1 MSWDFFKSK
10 LENIDYEACSNE
22 LVALFDSLSPKE
34 EDVQTFHISNN
45 DIINKCCEPT
55 IEKTSQ
61 MIYNFL
67 TYIYQRNI
75 LTSLVKYILLKPLLT
90 KFEKIQASMQNK
102 KKGIFFI
109 MQKRLNEIIFECILT
124 AFNGSNYDNFLLCNN
139 LIIIQTKLNE
149 KIKIYKKGAAISTIY
164 LSFRNNLNRLNN
176 ITKHSHIDGSL
187 PGKIKKSKIDNKWSL
202 NLYIKD
208 IRNLVAANMS
218 LDKIGKLF
226 NLKVSKLCFPYNQ
239 ADSIKSLKRLNSLK
253 PYDDQ
258 FWKDNFSNKK
268 IPLDERVQAQTLF
281 EMKKFENLYQ
291 FGNHY
296 LIQDCLLLHSIVLT
310 LFNTYLKEDINL
322 FIRRNYSQ
330 SSLSYQQFFIIE
342 PSKQIKQ
349 NNAPKSINNIF
360 FNYFIKQA
368 VTGGLCTSFVHGN
381 INENT
386 IINEHLN
393 YIEDPMLNPNTWPN
407 FKNIQP
413 WKKAF
418 CNTPSG
424 ISTLDIRSLYPS
436 AAIKRMPVNSPLFY
450 SRFIPEDFQ
459 RINKQK
465 LTTLNLQGFCEN
477 VRERG
482 CHNKDIF
489 TLLNTPPLFF
499 TEFYALEYYLSSL
512 PRNIQILRFQTN
524 FTALGQIYLYDYPI
538 DGFLSFY
545 SLSDKVIH
553 IKIIQYNSVYYHG
566 HYPKC
571 KIQNN
576 EAEQQKYEKSSDIK
590 NKILRICHDFKSI
603 FNLSDI
609 QFEYV
614 EIWDCDFYMHK
625 VPKCD
630 FLFSFKKTYS
640 YNSFLQNIL
649 NKKLT
654 GFLTVKN
661 LEIKKTNQN
670 PLFGFLIQKV
680 EYDLKV
686 LSPYTQ
692 NELKH
697 FSSSKRVIG
706 LNKSKS
712 FMVISTEYFNWIYK
726 TFGFENTPDIY
737 HALLFQTEYYLKPY
751 IETKLLLRKE
761 LKELIKKEQNIE
773 IRQNYEVKSELI
785 KLMLNSCYGF
795 TLCNVASSKFKCF
808 ENRKKCPALKQR
820 LAKINSCIQ
829 INTNVYLVEIKKNIK
844 DPFQTLLGHI
854 GSYIL
859 FHSKIILI
867 KRLYFLLKHLN
878 PTKSQLLYMDTDSAH
893 FLLQNRNFLDNI
905 DDNLKQSF
913 SNSFNKHFEQ
923 GNKLSGIWVEEGF
936 FEMAEYKGEK
946 SYKLY
951 NKSND
956 QYITH
961 MKGLNTFFQTKYVTE
976 HIETKINPFISYN
989 IFFKSPDFTLFKT
1002 YMTKDLFSNYVPV
1015 KRYFISATGSLPLKF

>member
-1 MSWDFFKSK
+1 
-10 LENIDYEACSNE
+10 
-22 LVALFDSLSPKE
+22 
-34 EDVQTFHISNN
+34 
-45 DIINKCCEPT
+45 
-55 IEKTSQ
+55 
-61 MIYNFL
+61 
-67 TYIYQRNI
+67 
-75 LTSLVKYILLKPLLT
+75 
-90 KFEKIQASMQNK
+90 
-102 KKGIFFI
+102 
-109 MQKRLNEIIFECILT
+109 
-124 AFNGSNYDNFLLCNN
+124 
-139 LIIIQTKLNE
+139 
-149 KIKIYKKGAAISTIY
+149 
-164 LSFRNNLNRLNN
+164 
-176 ITKHSHIDGSL
+176 
-187 PGKIKKSKIDNKWSL
+187 
-202 NLYIKD
+202 
-208 IRNLVAANMS
+208 MS

-393 YIEDPMLNPNTWPN
+393 YIDDPMLNPNTWPN

-413 WKKAF
+413 WKKSF

-482 CHNKDIF
+482 CNNKDIF

-670 PLFGFLIQKV
+670 HLFGFLIQKI

-808 ENRKKCPALKQR
+808 ENRKRCPTGKKR
-820 LAKINSCIQ
+820 LSKINSCIQ

-878 PTKSQLLYMDTDSAH
+878 PTK
-893 FLLQNRNFLDNI
+893 F
-905 DDNLKQSF
+905 
-913 SNSFNKHFEQ
+913 
-923 GNKLSGIWVEEGF
+923 
-936 FEMAEYKGEK
+936 
-946 SYKLY
+946 
-951 NKSND
+951 
-956 QYITH
+956 
-961 MKGLNTFFQTKYVTE
+961 
-976 HIETKINPFISYN
+976 
-989 IFFKSPDFTLFKT
+989 
-1002 YMTKDLFSNYVPV
+1002 
-1015 KRYFISATGSLPLKF
+1015 

>member
-1 MSWDFFKSK
+1 M
-10 LENIDYEACSNE
+10 
-22 LVALFDSLSPKE
+22 
-34 EDVQTFHISNN
+34 
-45 DIINKCCEPT
+45 
-55 IEKTSQ
+55 
-61 MIYNFL
+61 
-67 TYIYQRNI
+67 
-75 LTSLVKYILLKPLLT
+75 
-90 KFEKIQASMQNK
+90 
-102 KKGIFFI
+102 
-109 MQKRLNEIIFECILT
+109 
-124 AFNGSNYDNFLLCNN
+124 
-139 LIIIQTKLNE
+139 
-149 KIKIYKKGAAISTIY
+149 
-164 LSFRNNLNRLNN
+164 
-176 ITKHSHIDGSL
+176 
-187 PGKIKKSKIDNKWSL
+187 
-202 NLYIKD
+202 
-208 IRNLVAANMS
+208 
-218 LDKIGKLF
+218 
-226 NLKVSKLCFPYNQ
+226 
-239 ADSIKSLKRLNSLK
+239 
-253 PYDDQ
+253 
-258 FWKDNFSNKK
+258 
-268 IPLDERVQAQTLF
+268 
-281 EMKKFENLYQ
+281 
-291 FGNHY
+291 
-296 LIQDCLLLHSIVLT
+296 
-310 LFNTYLKEDINL
+310 
-322 FIRRNYSQ
+322 
-330 SSLSYQQFFIIE
+330 
-342 PSKQIKQ
+342 
-349 NNAPKSINNIF
+349 
-360 FNYFIKQA
+360 
-368 VTGGLCTSFVHGN
+368 
-381 INENT
+381 
-386 IINEHLN
+386 
-393 YIEDPMLNPNTWPN
+393 
-407 FKNIQP
+407 
-413 WKKAF
+413 
-418 CNTPSG
+418 
-424 ISTLDIRSLYPS
+424 
-436 AAIKRMPVNSPLFY
+436 
-450 SRFIPEDFQ
+450 
-459 RINKQK
+459 
-465 LTTLNLQGFCEN
+465 
-477 VRERG
+477 
-482 CHNKDIF
+482 
-489 TLLNTPPLFF
+489 
-499 TEFYALEYYLSSL
+499 
-512 PRNIQILRFQTN
+512 
-524 FTALGQIYLYDYPI
+524 
-538 DGFLSFY
+538 
-545 SLSDKVIH
+545 
-553 IKIIQYNSVYYHG
+553 
-566 HYPKC
+566 
-571 KIQNN
+571 
-576 EAEQQKYEKSSDIK
+576 
-590 NKILRICHDFKSI
+590 
-603 FNLSDI
+603 
-609 QFEYV
+609 
-614 EIWDCDFYMHK
+614 
-625 VPKCD
+625 
-630 FLFSFKKTYS
+630 
-640 YNSFLQNIL
+640 
-649 NKKLT
+649 
-654 GFLTVKN
+654 
-661 LEIKKTNQN
+661 
-670 PLFGFLIQKV
+670 FGFLIQKV